1 MSVADGYVA
10 VGSFGANG
18 HVTNSKIQLNIGAEE
33 TKNAQDISINGKGYA
48 DLLLVKY
55 TKDGL
60 IEWVKT
66 DGSNRND
73 IFCGIVKTQDGG
85 YISTSTTATTNNMI
99 LENTVDGNKITLVRS
114 GGSQNP
120 VIIKYNEDFCV
131 EWARIITTTTANSKP
146 VLQSII
152 CMDDGSY
159 MVCGNSGGTVVIS
172 AEDTVNNEEIILNKG
187 AVANNA
193 IVIKLNELG
202 KIDFARDY
210 GIYSGI
216 TNISN
221 GIISTN
227 DGGAIMI
234 GGFRN
239 TTITIPKEDTVNQ
252 SDLSI
257 TANGNYTGYL
267 IKYNNNA
274 KIEKML
280 VLPTANGSLTSIT
293 NTKDSGYIITAA
305 LGENK
310 YTIPAEL
317 TANNKEIQYEKT
329 KSNQSALY
337 KFNKKN
343 FIEYM
348 LFEEIHN
355 SSIVVEGYNKE
366 YISVGN
372 FPKNNVQVGSIVK
385 YTETILSPEV
395 PPKQN
400 LEITNT
406 KMSYRIKTKVAT
418 HTETDSNGN
427 EIEVQGGTISGNGLG
442 YYEEVKYKEDST
454 KDIIITPDEGYKVAS
469 ITVNGQD
476 FGFTL
481 NEDGKT
487 VTLSKFLEVLENKE
501 VEVAFEKVETSV
513 LVHHYLWNETNGL
526 TTNRI
531 ADDEFI
537 SGKVGESYTTSPKVG
552 LGNYELVTN
561 ANILGETAENPEDY
575 YIPENAIGT
584 FADEQTEVNYYY
596 KEKTYKLTV
605 HHYLDGTTDK
615 LAEDEIIENFVSGS
629 EYATI
634 KSSSIDRKYKVVLVV
649 GNEAGIITEDTEVTY
664 YYIDTSIDITANKVW
679 QDTLGITR
687 PDEITIALV
696 GTNLTTNEQEYYEEQ
711 ILSKE
716 NNWSYLWA
724 DLYVDTETG
733 ERINYKVL
741 ELTEL
746 EDYYLLGIEEKNN
759 TFTITN
765 RFKISLPNS
774 GGSGIKNIILI
785 GIFVVGVGI
794 ILIRKNKIMV
804 IIPKNKKT
812 TRKNKKRRKA
822 RIARKR

>member
-1 MSVADGYVA
+1 MRQLQLGN
-10 VGSFGANG
+10 GSQPDA
-18 HVTNSKIQLNIGAEE
+18 
-33 TKNAQDISINGKGYA
+33 ISIRYNNDMLIKDINIIKPLNGASA
-48 DLLLVKY
+48 DYFSEVSK
-55 TKDGL
+55 TKDGGYL
-60 IEWVKT
+60 LLWSGFSASGIIIEPERSASGQEIKIPSKGWTGYIFKCNSDDKIEWIKNI
-66 DGSNRND
+66 DGKD
-73 IFCGIVKTQDGG
+73 IQQTKDGG
-85 YISTSTTATTNNMI
+85 YIISISNSIRRYDSNFNLQWEYPYITNDFDIKDGEIVTVGSKKINNIETATTA
-99 LENTVDGNKITLVRS
+99 KI
-114 GGSQNP
+114 
-120 VIIKYNEDFCV
+120 K
-131 EWARIITTTTANSKP
+131 
-146 VLQSII
+146 
-152 CMDDGSY
+152 
-159 MVCGNSGGTVVIS
+159 
-172 AEDTVNNEEIILNKG
+172 EIIL
-187 AVANNA
+187 A
-193 IVIKLNELG
+193 
-202 KIDFARDY
+202 
-210 GIYSGI
+210 
-216 TNISN
+216 
-221 GIISTN
+221 
-227 DGGAIMI
+227 
-234 GGFRN
+234 
-239 TTITIPKEDTVNQ
+239 
-252 SDLSI
+252 
-257 TANGNYTGYL
+257 
-267 IKYNNNA
+267 
-274 KIEKML
+274 
-280 VLPTANGSLTSIT
+280 
-293 NTKDSGYIITAA
+293 
-305 LGENK
+305 
-310 YTIPAEL
+310 
-317 TANNKEIQYEKT
+317 
-329 KSNQSALY
+329 
-337 KFNKKN
+337 
-343 FIEYM
+343 
-348 LFEEIHN
+348 
-355 SSIVVEGYNKE
+355 
-366 YISVGN
+366 
-372 FPKNNVQVGSIVK
+372 
-385 YTETILSPEV
+385 PEV

-406 KMSYRIKTKVAT
+406 KKSYRIKTKVAT
-418 HTETDSNGN
+418 HTEIDSNGN

-442 YYEEVKYKEDST
+442 YYEEVKYKEDSI

-487 VTLSKFLEVLENKE
+487 VLLSKFLEVIENKE
-501 VEVAFEKVETSV
+501 VIVKFEKVETSV
-513 LVHHYLWNETNGL
+513 LVHHYLWDETNGL

-561 ANILGETAENPEDY
+561 ANILGETTENPEDY

-584 FADEQTEVNYYY
+584 FADEQTEVIYYY

-615 LAEDEIIENFVSGS
+615 LAEDEIIEKFVSGS
-629 EYATI
+629 EYATT

-679 QDTLGITR
+679 QDTLGIAR

-716 NNWSYLWA
+716 NNWSYSWA

-785 GIFVVGVGI
+785 GIFVVGIGV